1 MTSPSDDPKQ
11 DGPKQDGPKDA
22 ASACGHEAQAMR
34 LLQDLTRNVP
44 GVIYQFRLRPDGR
57 SRVPFASE
65 GLLNLFGI
73 PPEQV
78 REDASPFFDCVHP
91 DDAKRFRESVNA
103 SAASLQPWDLEFRVV
118 VPARGLRWAHGR
130 AQPERLA
137 DGSVIW
143 HGFITDITQRKQDE
157 AQTRR
162 LAFFDALTGLPN
174 RRLLTERIAQ
184 ALASTR
190 RHGDCGALLF
200 VDLDNFKQLND
211 ALGHSVGDRLLCE
224 AAARLSREL
233 REDDVVARLG
243 GDEFVVLATPLG
255 ADLAAAARQAG
266 ALADKLR
273 ELLARPFEI
282 GGIRY
287 ACAGSVGITVFP
299 KGQETVED
307 LLREADIAMYR
318 AKAAGRNR
326 VAFFEAAMQSEVEER
341 LALEQDL
348 RRALASGGLEVHVQ
362 TQLDASGRELGGEL
376 LLRWLDPQRGPVSP
390 ARFIPVAED
399 SGLIIAL
406 GDLVL
411 RRGCQALARL
421 QRAGRSLQLSINVS
435 PRQFRHEGFVARV
448 RELLRETGVAAQGL
462 VFEVTEGLLIDDW
475 QATRARMQE
484 LVALGVRFSIDDF
497 GTGYSSLAYL
507 KKLPLYE
514 LKIDRS
520 FVADVPDDPS
530 DVAIVQ
536 AILSVARHLG
546 LHVVGEGVE
555 TQAQAD
561 FLRAHGCHAL
571 QGYLFA
577 RPQPLFDWLDLR
589 LGTQALAAD

>member
-1 MTSPSDDPKQ
+1 MTSPSDD
-11 DGPKQDGPKDA
+11 PKQDGPKDA

-362 TQLDASGRELGGEL
+362 TQLDARGRELGGEL

-421 QRAGRSLQLSINVS
+421 QRAGRALQLSINVS

>member
-57 SRVPFASE
+57 SSVPFASE

-362 TQLDASGRELGGEL
+362 TQLDARGRELGGEL

-390 ARFIPVAED
+390 ARLIPVAED

-421 QRAGRSLQLSINVS
+421 QRAGRALQLSINVS

>member
-307 LLREADIAMYR
+307 LLRDADIAMYR

-362 TQLDASGRELGGEL
+362 TQLDARGRELGGDL

-421 QRAGRSLQLSINVS
+421 QRAGRALQLSINVS

>member
-57 SRVPFASE
+57 SSVPFASE

-362 TQLDASGRELGGEL
+362 TQLDARGRELGGEL

-421 QRAGRSLQLSINVS
+421 QRAGRALQLSINVS